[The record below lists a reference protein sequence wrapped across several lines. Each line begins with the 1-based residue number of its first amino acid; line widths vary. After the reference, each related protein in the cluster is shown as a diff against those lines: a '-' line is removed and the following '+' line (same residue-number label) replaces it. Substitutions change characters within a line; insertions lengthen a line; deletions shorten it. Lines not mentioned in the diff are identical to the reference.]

1 MSAPLGPRLAGWDWF
16 GVQLSDGSELMIY
29 LMGAKS
35 GEYSPVSSGTFVDR
49 EGKSTR
55 LSSKDFRVRVLDTWK
70 SPHSGAL
77 YPALWLL
84 EVITLDLR
92 IKIFPNMADQEI
104 QTPGSTRVTY
114 WEGSVRAEGSGAQN
128 RAVTGRRLRRVDRVC
143 RPCRVLRLRPQCF
156 SALFFSLRIFRRRCF
171 SLLYTSCS

>member
-1 MSAPLGPRLAGWDWF
+1 MDHEFMSAPLCPRMAGWDWF
-16 GVQLSDGSELMIY
+16 VVQLSDGSELMMY
-29 LMGAKS
+29 PMREKS

-55 LSSKDFRVRVLDTWK
+55 LSSQDFRVRVLDTWK

-92 IKIFPNMADQEI
+92 VKNFPNMADQEI
-104 QTPGSTRVTY
+104 QTPGS
-114 WEGSVRAEGSGAQN
+114 SV
-128 RAVTGRRLRRVDRVC
+128 
-143 RPCRVLRLRPQCF
+143 
-156 SALFFSLRIFRRRCF
+156 
-171 SLLYTSCS
+171 